1 MGGVILLISIALAIF
16 VVPDG
21 WQWPVIVGGAIL
33 EVAETAITWRW
44 SRRGAPKVGVE
55 TFIGAAG
62 RAVTECRQNGT
73 VRVRG
78 EIWQAR
84 CEAGA
89 DKDQRIRVRGRENLT
104 LIVDPID

>member
-1 MGGVILLISIALAIF
+1 MILVIGIALAIF

-21 WQWPVIVGGAIL
+21 WQWPVIIGAGIL
-33 EVAETAITWRW
+33 EVVETAITWKW

-55 TFIGAAG
+55 TLIGAVG
-62 RAVTECRQNGT
+62 RVVTDCRQHGT

-84 CEAGA
+84 CDVGA
-89 DKDQRIRVRGRENLT
+89 DADQRIRVRDRENLT

>member
-1 MGGVILLISIALAIF
+1 MILVISIALAIF

-33 EVAETAITWRW
+33 EVAETVITWKW

-55 TFIGAAG
+55 TLIGAVG
-62 RAVTECRQNGT
+62 RVVTECRQTGT

-84 CEAGA
+84 CEAGVDA
-89 DKDQRIRVRGRENLT
+89 DQRIRVRGRENLT
-104 LIVDPID
+104 LIVEPID